1 MAYFGAGL
9 LGAIKLVQALVELV
23 IAADQRVTQIAK
35 GFAMS
40 KEEARQ
46 LDSYFFDVAASAGNV
61 MLSTKQI
68 AEAQMKMN
76 ELLGTNIVLN
86 AQNLATLTKA
96 QAVMGLSEES
106 MKGMITYASVTGQTL
121 ENVQNTILGTV
132 FDMQMQKGILLDNK
146 QLLETALKTTGT
158 IRANFKGNVTELAK
172 AVAQAKLMG
181 TTLENVEKTMDS
193 LLNFETSIESELEA
207 ELLTGRAINLERA
220 RAAALTGNMS
230 EVMSEMV
237 KQAGDFDKFMGY
249 NVLQQQSLAKAFGYS
264 RAEMSYLL
272 FEQTALERL
281 RKMGYNDEK
290 KSLQERYEQL
300 KAEGKS
306 REQMA
311 ELLGKDIA
319 LRLEQQSMQDKLNAI
334 IDRVKDV
341 IVKIFEDTGGM
352 KMLENI
358 ITRIAAM
365 LQYIGEGGGLWG
377 LITGNSRI
385 GEIHDEMVGKIGNVQ
400 DSVIGPNGNIMIS
413 TPKGMIRP
421 DMNDSIITT
430 TNPGALLNGG
440 FNANTAELS
449 QKLDR
454 MIALLERGGNIV
466 TGKQIGRAHV

>member
-1 MAYFGAGL
+1 
-9 LGAIKLVQALVELV
+9 
-23 IAADQRVTQIAK
+23 
-35 GFAMS
+35 
-40 KEEARQ
+40 
-46 LDSYFFDVAASAGNV
+46 
-61 MLSTKQI
+61 
-68 AEAQMKMN
+68 
-76 ELLGTNIVLN
+76 
-86 AQNLATLTKA
+86 
-96 QAVMGLSEES
+96 
-106 MKGMITYASVTGQTL
+106 
-121 ENVQNTILGTV
+121 
-132 FDMQMQKGILLDNK
+132 
-146 QLLETALKTTGT
+146 
-158 IRANFKGNVTELAK
+158 
-172 AVAQAKLMG
+172 MG
-181 TTLENVEKTMDS
+181 TALENVEKTMDS
-193 LLNFETSIESELEA
+193 LLNFESSIESELEA

-220 RAAALTGNMS
+220 RAAALTGDMS
-230 EVMSEMV
+230 TVMSEMV

-264 RAEMSYLL
+264 RAEMSDML

-341 IVKIFEDTGGM
+341 IVKMFESNGGM
-352 KMLENI
+352 EMLENI

-365 LQYIGEGGGLWG
+365 LQYISEGNGIWG
-377 LITGNSRI
+377 LITGDNRI
-385 GEIHDEMVGKIGNVQ
+385 GEIQSEMQSKVRGVQ

-430 TNPGALLNGG
+430 TNPGALLKGGVNGN
-440 FNANTAELS
+440 NADLS

-454 MIALLERGGNIV
+454 MISLLERGGNV
-466 TGKQIGRAHV
+466 YLDGKKVGTTQAMGYNAYI

>member
-1 MAYFGAGL
+1 
-9 LGAIKLVQALVELV
+9 
-23 IAADQRVTQIAK
+23 
-35 GFAMS
+35 MS
-40 KEEARQ
+40 
-46 LDSYFFDVAASAGNV
+46 
-61 MLSTKQI
+61 T
-68 AEAQMKMN
+68 
-76 ELLGTNIVLN
+76 
-86 AQNLATLTKA
+86 
-96 QAVMGLSEES
+96 
-106 MKGMITYASVTGQTL
+106 
-121 ENVQNTILGTV
+121 
-132 FDMQMQKGILLDNK
+132 
-146 QLLETALKTTGT
+146 
-158 IRANFKGNVTELAK
+158 
-172 AVAQAKLMG
+172 
-181 TTLENVEKTMDS
+181 
-193 LLNFETSIESELEA
+193 
-207 ELLTGRAINLERA
+207 
-220 RAAALTGNMS
+220 
-230 EVMSEMV
+230 VMSEMV

-264 RAEMSYLL
+264 RAEMSDML

-341 IVKIFEDTGGM
+341 IVKMFESNGGM
-352 KMLENI
+352 EMLENI

-365 LQYIGEGGGLWG
+365 LQYISEGNGIWG
-377 LITGNSRI
+377 LITGDNRI
-385 GEIHDEMVGKIGNVQ
+385 GEIQSEMQSKVRGVQ

-430 TNPGALLNGG
+430 TNPGALLKGGVNGN
-440 FNANTAELS
+440 NADLS

-454 MIALLERGGNIV
+454 MISLLERGGNV
-466 TGKQIGRAHV
+466 YLDGKKVGTTQAMGYNAYI